1 MQMRSRT
8 LVLQTG
14 SLMYDSFLMQST
26 MLTQHSQRG
35 RAYIIS
41 AEPAGT
47 FIAPHNGRKRV
58 PAYGCPVFSLGEP
71 YYNEALLPT
80 GYKTVLDW
88 FQEVAL
94 DPEYE
99 NPDFQR
105 FDVGGEDDESEPE
118 QGWKKGEGV
127 NLNGG
132 LENGEA
138 GTKVDGDVAK
148 RGSDQ
153 NVEPD
158 PVEEFIGE
166 GGGIKGSYRD
176 IDGGGVLVT
185 FAEGFR
191 SKGVAAKEAVA
202 RVEDS
207 DSDYSQ

>member
-1 MQMRSRT
+1 
-8 LVLQTG
+8 
-14 SLMYDSFLMQST
+14 MYDSSFLMQST
-26 MLTQHSQRG
+26 MLTEHSQRG
-35 RAYIIS
+35 RAYTIS
-41 AEPAGT
+41 PEPAGT

-71 YYNEALLPT
+71 YYNEALLPK

-99 NPDFQR
+99 NPELQR

-118 QGWKKGEGV
+118 QSWKESGGGV
-127 NLNGG
+127 KLNGELG
-132 LENGEA
+132 NGEA
-138 GTKVDGDVAK
+138 GSKVDGEVTKKGADE
-148 RGSDQ
+148 

-176 IDGGGVLVT
+176 TEGGGVLVT
-185 FAEGFR
+185 FAEDFR
-191 SKGVAAKEAVA
+191 SKGVAAEEAVA
-202 RVEDS
+202 KVEDS
-207 DSDYSQ
+207 DSEYSQ

>member
-1 MQMRSRT
+1 
-8 LVLQTG
+8 
-14 SLMYDSFLMQST
+14 MQSI
-26 MLTQHSQRG
+26 MLTQRSQRG
-35 RAYIIS
+35 RAYLIS
-41 AEPAGT
+41 PEPAGT
-47 FIAPHNGRKRV
+47 FIAPHNGRKRI

-71 YYNEALLPT
+71 YYNEALLPK

-99 NPDFQR
+99 NPEFQR

-118 QGWKKGEGV
+118 QGWKEGEGV

-138 GTKVDGDVAK
+138 GTKINDGEVTEK
-148 RGSDQ
+148 GEEKGVNE

-158 PVEEFIGE
+158 PVEEFVGD
-166 GGGIKGSYRD
+166 GGGIKGTYRD
-176 IDGGGVLVT
+176 TEGGGVLVT

-191 SKGVAAKEAVA
+191 SKGVAAEEAVA
-202 RVEDS
+202 KAEYS
-207 DSDYSQ
+207 DSDYCQ